1 MILSIYFKKVVKIQ
15 QSGPPLGRVLPPPKI
30 SIYEEDGGI
39 FGKGASNAIGRPR
52 DEAKGGPNI
61 SDIELLTL
69 YQFIEENEKYNPS
82 KQVINIYKN
91 NI

>member
-1 MILSIYFKKVVKIQ
+1 MVKIQ
-15 QSGPPLGRVLPPPKI
+15 QSGPPLGRLLPPPKI
-30 SIYEEDGGI
+30 SVYEEDGGI